1 MNWNAFWS
9 AMLGTTIPALI
20 ASLTMLYLTHR
31 TNKALELHRNVL
43 AERLSVLESELK
55 RRAEMF
61 SVWHQKR
68 VNALVE
74 IYEAFR
80 LYLDFLRRALYI
92 PDTRINMDQA
102 WEFRTTVERNLVF
115 LGDTLQRQVQEFS
128 GELLLFWNWAQQQ
141 QRAPGPLGEDPVQ
154 KRLDYEIPT
163 YLEKLRQVINRY
175 ADPGYSRAEVSNNA

>member
-9 AMLGTTIPALI
+9 AMLGTTIPAFV
-20 ASLTMLYLTHR
+20 ASLIMLYMTHR

-43 AERLSVLESELK
+43 AERLSIIESELRK
-55 RRAEMF
+55 RAEMF

-74 IYEAFR
+74 IYEAFM

-92 PDTRINMDQA
+92 PDTRTNLDPMWD
-102 WEFRTTVERNLVF
+102 FRTTVERNLVF
-115 LGDTLQRQVQEFS
+115 LDDDLQSQVQEFS
-128 GELLLFWNWAQQQ
+128 GELLQFWNWAHQQK
-141 QRAPGPLGEDPVQ
+141 RTPGPLGEDPVQ

-175 ADPGYSRAEVSNNA
+175 ADPGYARSEGSIKA

>member
-1 MNWNAFWS
+1 MNWNVFLS
-9 AMLGTTIPALI
+9 GLLGTTIPAFLV
-20 ASLTMLYLTHR
+20 ALLMLYLTHR

-43 AERLSVLESELK
+43 AERLSIIESELRK
-55 RRAEMF
+55 RAEMF

-74 IYEAFR
+74 IYEAFM

-92 PDTRINMDQA
+92 PDTRTNLDPMWD
-102 WEFRTTVERNLVF
+102 FRTTVERNLVF
-115 LGDTLQRQVQEFS
+115 LDDDLQSQVQEFS
-128 GELLLFWNWAQQQ
+128 GELLQFWNWAHQQK
-141 QRAPGPLGEDPVQ
+141 RTPGPLGEDPVQ

-175 ADPGYSRAEVSNNA
+175 ADPGYAQPEGSIKA

>member
-1 MNWNAFWS
+1 MDWSTFWS
-9 AMLGTTIPALI
+9 SLLGTAVPAFVT
-20 ASLTMLYLTHR
+20 SLVVLYLTHR

-43 AERLSVLESELK
+43 AERLSVLESELGK
-55 RRAEMF
+55 RTAMF

-92 PDTRINMDQA
+92 PGTRTSIDPMWD
-102 WEFRTTVERNLVF
+102 FRTAVERNLVF
-115 LGDTLQRQVQEFS
+115 LDDGLQREIQQFS
-128 GELLLFWNWAQQQ
+128 GELLLFWNWAHQQP
-141 QRAPGPLGEDPVQ
+141 RIEGELGVDLVQ

-163 YLEKLRQVINRY
+163 YLEKLRQVINAY
-175 ADPGYSRAEVSNNA
+175 ADPGYSLHEDAVKA